1 MLNNLYQRWTRM
13 NAGQNPVNASDV
25 SDDIVTT
32 PSTAFRF
39 AAGTGTM
46 VTGTATIATGLTSVV
61 AFVADFTS
69 SGAGTG
75 TSGNQQI
82 YYAAT
87 TGSVLATAFYISA
100 VGASG
105 AVAAASGST
114 GTFAWFAVGT

>member
-32 PSTAFRF
+32 PSASFRI

-61 AFVADFTS
+61 GFLANFSS

-75 TSGNQQI
+75 TSGNQEI

-87 TGSVLATAFYISA
+87 TGSVLCTAFYVSA

-105 AVAAASGST
+105 AVAAASGCT
-114 GTFAWFAVGT
+114 GSFAWLAIGT

>member
-1 MLNNLYQRWTRM
+1 MLNNLYSRFLRM
-13 NAGQNPVNASDV
+13 QGGQNPVNASDV
-25 SDDIVTT
+25 SDDLVST
-32 PSTAFRF
+32 PSTAFRL

-46 VTGTATIATGLTSVV
+46 VTGTATIATGLTTVV
-61 AFVADFTS
+61 AFEANFTS

-75 TSGNQQI
+75 TSGNQVI

-87 TGSVLATAFYISA
+87 TGSVLATAFYVSA

-114 GTFAWFAVGT
+114 GTFTWLAVGT

>member
-1 MLNNLYQRWTRM
+1 M

-25 SDDIVTT
+25 SDDLVST
-32 PSTAFRF
+32 PSTGFRL

-61 AFVADFTS
+61 AFAATFNA

-82 YYAAT
+82 IGVAT
-87 TGSVLATAFYISA
+87 TGSVVATAFYISA
-100 VGASG
+100 IGASG
-105 AVAAASGST
+105 AIAAASGST
-114 GTFAWFAVGT
+114 GTFTWFAVGT